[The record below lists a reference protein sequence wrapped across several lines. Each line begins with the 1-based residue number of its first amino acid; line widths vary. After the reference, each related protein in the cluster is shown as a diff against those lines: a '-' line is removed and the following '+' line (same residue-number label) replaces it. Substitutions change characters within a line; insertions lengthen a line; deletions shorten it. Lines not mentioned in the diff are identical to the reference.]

1 MLDVLK
7 LVRIQNLAIIA
18 LTQYVIRHAIIS
30 PILRVNNLELQL
42 SHFDFSILVLATLL
56 TTAAGYVIND
66 YFDTRTD
73 LVNRPSKVL
82 VGKTINRR
90 TAIILHMA
98 FSFTG
103 ILFGFYVAF
112 RAGFLLLGVLFII
125 VFLLLWF
132 YSTTLKRQ
140 VIVGNVVVSVLTGM
154 VPLVVLIFEMPALIS
169 GVDSGFSF
177 RYANI
182 NYMVAWTGFFAFF
195 AFLLSLIRE
204 IIKDIEDFEGDR
216 VFGRKTL
223 PIVVGITFTKLVV
236 AGLIVV
242 TLISLGYIYI
252 IYLLTGLYGDTDLI
266 TFFYFLMLIAV
277 PLLVLLYKMLT
288 ASGKKDYIYAK
299 NLSKVIMLAGIM
311 YAFLV
316 RFIILQSL

>member
-1 MLDVLK
+1 MVDVLK

-18 LTQYVIRHAIIS
+18 LTQYVIRHAIIC
-30 PILRVNNLELQL
+30 PILRVNNFELQL
-42 SHFDFSILVLATLL
+42 GHFDFFILVLATVL

-73 LVNRPSKVL
+73 LVNRPSRVL

-90 TAIILHMA
+90 TAIMLHWA

-103 ILFGFYVAF
+103 ILFGFYAAF
-112 RAGFLLLGVLFII
+112 RAGFLLLGFLFII

-140 VIVGNVVVSVLTGM
+140 VIVGNIVVSVLVGM
-154 VPLVVLIFEMPALIS
+154 VPLVVLIFEIPALIR
-169 GVDSGFSF
+169 GIDSEFSF

-182 NYMVAWTGFFAFF
+182 NYMIAWTGFFAFF

-216 VFGRKTL
+216 AFGRKTL
-223 PIVVGITFTKLVV
+223 PVVVGVTFTRLVV
-236 AGLIVV
+236 AGLIVL
-242 TLISLGYIYI
+242 TLVSLGYIYI

-266 TFFYFLMLIAV
+266 TFFYFLILIAL
-277 PLLVLLYKMLT
+277 PLLVLFYRILT
-288 ASGKKDYIYAK
+288 ATDKSDFIYAK

>member
-1 MLDVLK
+1 MTDLLK

-30 PILRVNNLELQL
+30 PVLRINHLELQL
-42 SHFDFSILVLATLL
+42 GHFDFFVLVLATLL
-56 TTAAGYVIND
+56 ITAAGYVIND

-90 TAIILHMA
+90 TAIILHWV

-103 ILFGFYVAF
+103 ILLGFYVAY
-112 RAGFLLLGVLFII
+112 RAGFLLLGLLFIV

-154 VPLVVLIFEMPALIS
+154 VPVVVLIFEMPGLIK
-169 GVDSGFSF
+169 GVETAFSLHH
-177 RYANI
+177 ANI

-195 AFLLSLIRE
+195 AFLLTLIRE
-204 IIKDIEDFEGDR
+204 IIKDIEDFEGDKA
-216 VFGRKTL
+216 FGRKTL
-223 PIVVGITFTKLVV
+223 PVVLGITFARLVV
-236 AGLIVV
+236 AALVML
-242 TLISLGYIYI
+242 TLVSLGYIYI
-252 IYLLTGLYGDTDLI
+252 IYLLTGLYGNTDII

-277 PLLVLLYKMLT
+277 PLLVLFYRVLIAT
-288 ASGKKDYIYAK
+288 EKKDYIYAK
-299 NLSKVIMLAGIM
+299 NLSKAIMLAGIM

-316 RFIILQSL
+316 RFIILHSL